1 MTAERVPAATTRS
14 TRATAGMRRA
24 AGAEDLGVPLPRDP
38 APRRARDRRDRD
50 YRDGDYR
57 DRDDRR
63 DDPRGGRRDD
73 PRRDD
78 RRRDDERNGRRA
90 GREERSRSGA
100 AARTAVAER
109 PGRSSASPKPASKPA
124 SAETSRSRMR
134 VAPPEPVAAPRTP
147 FVLLV
152 LTLVAG
158 GIVGLLVLNTAIN
171 ADAFKI
177 TALKDQQTK
186 LDTQE
191 QQLNQELAE
200 LQSPGNLQAA
210 ATRLG
215 LVPAGTPA
223 YIHLPDGRILN
234 VPQPAGASSSGR

>member
-38 APRRARDRRDRD
+38 APRRGRDRRER
-50 YRDGDYR
+50 DYR

-63 DDPRGGRRDD
+63 
-73 PRRDD
+73 
-78 RRRDDERNGRRA
+78 
-90 GREERSRSGA
+90 GA

-109 PGRSSASPKPASKPA
+109 PSRSSAA
-124 SAETSRSRMR
+124 SASADGARSRMR

-152 LTLVAG
+152 LALVAG

-191 QQLNQELAE
+191 QQLNQELTE

-234 VPQPAGASSSGR
+234 VPQPAGATSSGR

>member
-1 MTAERVPAATTRS
+1 MTAERVPAATRAN
-14 TRATAGMRRA
+14 RATTGMRRA
-24 AGAEDLGVPLPRDP
+24 AGAEELDLPLPRDP
-38 APRRARDRRDRD
+38 NPRRGRHDGDDRRDR
-50 YRDGDYR
+50 Y
-57 DRDDRR
+57 
-63 DDPRGGRRDD
+63 GRR
-73 PRRDD
+73 PD
-78 RRRDDERNGRRA
+78 REDRSARSGR
-90 GREERSRSGA
+90 GA

-109 PGRSSASPKPASKPA
+109 PSRAGATGATATATATVTATKPATK
-124 SAETSRSRMR
+124 SARAAESRGRLR

-177 TALKDQQTK
+177 TALKDQQNQ

-223 YIHLPDGRILN
+223 YIQLPNGRILN
-234 VPQPAGASSSGR
+234 VPQPAGSDSSGE

>member
-24 AGAEDLGVPLPRDP
+24 AGAEDLAVPLPRDP
-38 APRRARDRRDRD
+38 APRRDRRDRD
-50 YRDGDYR
+50 
-57 DRDDRR
+57 
-63 DDPRGGRRDD
+63 
-73 PRRDD
+73 
-78 RRRDDERNGRRA
+78 ERA
-90 GREERSRSGA
+90 GR
-100 AARTAVAER
+100 
-109 PGRSSASPKPASKPA
+109 SATEA
-124 SAETSRSRMR
+124 SRSRLR
-134 VAPPEPVAAPRTP
+134 AAPPEPVAAPRMP

-171 ADAFKI
+171 TDAFKI
-177 TALKDQQTK
+177 TALKDQQSK

-191 QQLNQELAE
+191 QQLNQELTD

-223 YIHLPDGRILN
+223 YIHLPDGRIIN
-234 VPQPAGASSSGR
+234 VPRPAGSGSSAGR

>member
-24 AGAEDLGVPLPRDP
+24 AGAEDLTVPLPRDP
-38 APRRARDRRDRD
+38 APRRDRG
-50 YRDGDYR
+50 Y
-57 DRDDRR
+57 RDDRSEE
-63 DDPRGGRRDD
+63 
-73 PRRDD
+73 RRDD
-78 RRRDDERNGRRA
+78 RRGDERDGRRPR
-90 GREERSRSGA
+90 REERSARDGA

-109 PGRSSASPKPASKPA
+109 PGRSSARSAASSA
-124 SAETSRSRMR
+124 SASTETSRSRLR
-134 VAPPEPVAAPRTP
+134 VAPPEPVAAARMP

-171 ADAFKI
+171 TAAFKI
-177 TALKDQQTK
+177 SALKDQQSK

-191 QQLNQELAE
+191 QQLNQELTDLE
-200 LQSPGNLQAA
+200 SPGNLQAA

-223 YIHLPDGRILN
+223 YIQLPGGHIIN
-234 VPQPAGASSSGR
+234 VPQPAGSGSSAGR

>member
-1 MTAERVPAATTRS
+1 
-14 TRATAGMRRA
+14 
-24 AGAEDLGVPLPRDP
+24 
-38 APRRARDRRDRD
+38 
-50 YRDGDYR
+50 
-57 DRDDRR
+57 
-63 DDPRGGRRDD
+63 
-73 PRRDD
+73 
-78 RRRDDERNGRRA
+78 
-90 GREERSRSGA
+90 
-100 AARTAVAER
+100 
-109 PGRSSASPKPASKPA
+109 
-124 SAETSRSRMR
+124 MR

-152 LTLVAG
+152 LALVAG

-177 TALKDQQTK
+177 TALKDQQNR

-223 YIHLPDGRILN
+223 YIQLPDGRILN
-234 VPQPAGASSSGR
+234 VPQPAGSPSSGR